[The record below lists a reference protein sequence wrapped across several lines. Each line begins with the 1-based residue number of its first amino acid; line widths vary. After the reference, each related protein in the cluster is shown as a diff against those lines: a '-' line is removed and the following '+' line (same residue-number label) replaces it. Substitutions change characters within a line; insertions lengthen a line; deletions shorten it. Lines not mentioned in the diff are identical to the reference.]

1 VSLIEALAGTVLLLT
16 SGMVLWVVWEADRP
30 EAPPAKKPAA
40 ARKPVV
46 HELPER
52 RAA

>member
-1 VSLIEALAGTVLLLT
+1 MSLIEALAATVLLLT
-16 SGMVLWVVWEADRP
+16 SGMVLWVVWEADKPSAPRAKRP
-30 EAPPAKKPAA
+30 A